1 MEKNELNKS
10 MEKSTYVR
18 LDTSTNHQWFLKKL
32 LLTNPGEH
40 HIDSSIRSGTPG
52 LCITSVRYG
61 QTQEKPVGKV
71 RIAWYWWDLRCGILW
86 LSRRKRW
93 LPSKRSGVF
102 FFKNPLI
109 FNRVVCAHMSDHLD
123 FCDSTSTG
131 RMAMVAI
138 VAEAMRIISSFI
150 SCWEFLRI
158 QKWCKP
164 PTFHRKQCVRCTA
177 MDTFWF
183 AAGFHVYY
191 PLSCSK
197 SQSRTSN
204 RFLCDTMHTLVE
216 NISNFHPC
224 LAALLEFWSKKIEVY
239 HHQPPSTHPSTSVI
253 FANSATYR
261 VQTLSPASSQIPK
274 WRVHH
279 LRWPQRDGG
288 DGGMV
293 GWLRLRSSQRL
304 LGRLFELIGMSCPFL
319 VWPIFGMTRCQCQSL
334 LCDSKPGMRAIQV
347 HWSIRNTKTWS
358 VIQCSSFPISSYA
371 NLLIAESVSTLKRSD
386 VHLL

>member
-1 MEKNELNKS
+1 

-18 LDTSTNHQWFLKKL
+18 LHTSTNHQWCLKKL

-52 LCITSVRYG
+52 LCIASVKYG

-71 RIAWYWWDLRCGILW
+71 RIEWYWWDLRCGFLW
-86 LSRRKRW
+86 FSRRKRW
-93 LPSKRSGVF
+93 LTSKRSGV
-102 FFKNPLI
+102 
-109 FNRVVCAHMSDHLD
+109 CGHMSDHQLD

-177 MDTFWF
+177 VDTFWF

-197 SQSRTSN
+197 YQSRTSN
-204 RFLCDTMHTLVE
+204 RFLCVV
-216 NISNFHPC
+216 PC
-224 LAALLEFWSKKIEVY
+224 LAWILILKK
-239 HHQPPSTHPSTSVI
+239 
-253 FANSATYR
+253 
-261 VQTLSPASSQIPK
+261 
-274 WRVHH
+274 
-279 LRWPQRDGG
+279 
-288 DGGMV
+288 
-293 GWLRLRSSQRL
+293 
-304 LGRLFELIGMSCPFL
+304 
-319 VWPIFGMTRCQCQSL
+319 
-334 LCDSKPGMRAIQV
+334 
-347 HWSIRNTKTWS
+347 
-358 VIQCSSFPISSYA
+358 
-371 NLLIAESVSTLKRSD
+371 
-386 VHLL
+386 